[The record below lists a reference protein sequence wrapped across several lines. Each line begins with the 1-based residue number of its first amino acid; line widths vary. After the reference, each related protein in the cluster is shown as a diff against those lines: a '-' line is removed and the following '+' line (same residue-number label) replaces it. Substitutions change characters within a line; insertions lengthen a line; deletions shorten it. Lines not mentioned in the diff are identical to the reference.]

1 MTKYSQQYDNKL
13 LEGILDY
20 MAQEMKGEFG
30 FDTLDKED
38 QLDIIALFVDN
49 PTSYETPYLHS
60 IACDSIVISSK
71 DITEEEIKDTEV
83 IPSREKSNV
92 EILQDLSNYTRHDG

>member
-1 MTKYSQQYDNKL
+1 MRTKFASQYDNKL

-60 IACDSIVISSK
+60 IECDSIVISTK
-71 DITEEEIKDTEV
+71 DITEEEIKDKNDDKEM
-83 IPSREKSNV
+83 SNV
-92 EILQDLSNYTRHDG
+92 ELLKRLSGLM

>member
-1 MTKYSQQYDNKL
+1 MRTKFASQYDNKL

-30 FDTLDKED
+30 FNTLDKED

-60 IACDSIVISSK
+60 IECDSIVISTK
-71 DITEEEIKDTEV
+71 DITEEEIKDKKDDKEM
-83 IPSREKSNV
+83 SNV
-92 EILQDLSNYTRHDG
+92 ELLKRLSGLM

>member
-1 MTKYSQQYDNKL
+1 MRTKFASQYDNKL

-38 QLDIIALFVDN
+38 QLDIIASFVDN

-60 IACDSIVISSK
+60 IECDSIVISTK
-71 DITEEEIKDTEV
+71 DITKEEIKDKKDNKEM
-83 IPSREKSNV
+83 SNV
-92 EILQDLSNYTRHDG
+92 ELLKRLSGLM

>member
-1 MTKYSQQYDNKL
+1 MRTKFASQYDNKL

-60 IACDSIVISSK
+60 IECDSIVISTK
-71 DITEEEIKDTEV
+71 DITEEEIKDKKDDKEM
-83 IPSREKSNV
+83 SNV
-92 EILQDLSNYTRHDG
+92 ELLKRLSGLM

>member
-1 MTKYSQQYDNKL
+1 MRTKFASQYDNKL

-60 IACDSIVISSK
+60 IDTESTEVISTK
-71 DITEEEIKDTEV
+71 DITEEEVKEEKD
-83 IPSREKSNV
+83 EKEMSNV
-92 EILQDLSNYTRHDG
+92 ELLKRLSNLM

>member
-1 MTKYSQQYDNKL
+1 MRTKFASQYDNKL

-60 IACDSIVISSK
+60 IECDSVVISTK
-71 DITEEEIKDTEV
+71 DITEEEIKE
-83 IPSREKSNV
+83 EKDEKEMSNV
-92 EILQDLSNYTRHDG
+92 ELLKKLSGLM

>member
-1 MTKYSQQYDNKL
+1 MRTKFASQYDNKL

-60 IACDSIVISSK
+60 IECDSVVISTK
-71 DITEEEIKDTEV
+71 DITEEEIKE
-83 IPSREKSNV
+83 EKDEKEMSNV
-92 EILQDLSNYTRHDG
+92 ELLKRLSGLM

>member
-1 MTKYSQQYDNKL
+1 MRTKFASQYDNKL

-60 IACDSIVISSK
+60 IECDSIVISTK
-71 DITEEEIKDTEV
+71 DITKEEIKDKKDDKEM
-83 IPSREKSNV
+83 SNV
-92 EILQDLSNYTRHDG
+92 ELLKRLSGLM